1 MAGYTMTTDIT
12 VAAREVDFVTKF
24 GANWAALQ
32 EILGIINPVRKA
44 PGTRLVS
51 SKATMVLENGEVAEG
66 AQIPLSK
73 ATIEPVTFAD
83 IKIEKFAKGVTVE
96 DVAKYGAKVA
106 VQMTDEAFRN
116 ELQGKVL
123 DAFYDFLMTGTL
135 ALTEADFQMAISMAI
150 GSVKNKFKE
159 MRKDISK
166 VAVFVNTLDA
176 YRYLGG
182 AAVSLQT
189 RNGIEYLS
197 DFLGAT
203 LVLTSEIPQGK
214 VVATPVSNIVLYYVD
229 PSDSEFAQL
238 GLNYRV
244 EGETNLIGYH
254 AEGNYTNATG
264 ESYAL
269 MGMVLWAEYIDAIAV
284 ATIAGE

>member
-32 EILGIINPVRKA
+32 EILGIMNPVRKA

-66 AQIPLSK
+66 EKIPLSK